1 MYMNYNI
8 SIRVWLLLS
17 MAFVLTAMTSCQKM
31 TIADDDEVEEQEES
45 GMLYVSC
52 TFSQTLTDIDQ
63 TRATNVPLY
72 EIARRVTYALV
83 QDGVV
88 VKQEEQVNG
97 GGNSF
102 GSLSMNL
109 SPGTYQLVIFAH
121 SGTQPVILSS
131 DAWVTI
137 PGNTPTDCFSYST
150 QVVVNKG
157 KRTSVTCKLTR
168 AVCQL
173 TLLSKDIVPQD
184 VSEVTIN
191 IQGIC
196 LQYNLFNQI
205 GVGTTSYRVQPDLKD
220 CLTADRH
227 FQFSRFFFLPSI
239 ESSLQ
244 MQISFGNDG
253 FTMYSRTLE
262 GIKAVVN
269 SRTNISS
276 QLFSTSGADVSSLT
290 ADTDWGGDIDIEL

>member
-1 MYMNYNI
+1 MNCNI
-8 SIRVWLLLS
+8 FTRIWLLPFL
-17 MAFVLTAMTSCQKM
+17 AIVLITVNSCQKM
-31 TIADDDEVEEQEES
+31 TITDDDEDVEELEES

-52 TFSQTLTDIDQ
+52 SFSQTLTDIDQ

-72 EIARRVTYALV
+72 EIATRVTYALM
-83 QDGVV
+83 QNGVV
-88 VKQEEQVNG
+88 VKQEEQING

-102 GSLSMNL
+102 GSISMNL

-121 SGTQPVILSS
+121 SGTQPVVLSS
-131 DAWVTI
+131 DASVTI
-137 PGNTPTDCFSYST
+137 PGNKPTDCFSYST

-157 KRTSVTCKLTR
+157 KRTSATCKLTR

-173 TLLSKDIVPQD
+173 TLLSKDVVPQD
-184 VSEVTIN
+184 VQDVSIN
-191 IQGIC
+191 TQGVS
-196 LQYNLFNQI
+196 LQYNLFKQI
-205 GVGTTSYRVQPDLKD
+205 GVGSTSYRVQPDLKD

-269 SRTNISS
+269 SHTNITS

-290 ADTDWGGDIDIEL
+290 ANTDWGDDIVIDM

>member
-1 MYMNYNI
+1 MNCNI
-8 SIRVWLLLS
+8 FTRIWLLPFL
-17 MAFVLTAMTSCQKM
+17 AIVLITVNSCQKM
-31 TIADDDEVEEQEES
+31 TITDDDEDVEELEES

-52 TFSQTLTDIDQ
+52 SFSQTLTDIDQ

-72 EIARRVTYALV
+72 EIATRVTYALM
-83 QDGVV
+83 QNGVV
-88 VKQEEQVNG
+88 VKQEEQING

-102 GSLSMNL
+102 GSISMNL

-121 SGTQPVILSS
+121 SGTQPVVLSS
-131 DAWVTI
+131 DGSVTI
-137 PGNTPTDCFSYST
+137 PGNKPTDCFSYST

-157 KRTSVTCKLTR
+157 KRTSATCKLTR

-173 TLLSKDIVPQD
+173 TLLSKDVVPQD
-184 VSEVTIN
+184 VQDVSIN
-191 IQGIC
+191 TQGVS
-196 LQYNLFNQI
+196 LQYNLFKQI
-205 GVGTTSYRVQPDLKD
+205 GVGSTSYRVQPDLKD

-269 SRTNISS
+269 SHTNITS

-290 ADTDWGGDIDIEL
+290 ANTDWGDDIVIDM

>member
-1 MYMNYNI
+1 MNCNI
-8 SIRVWLLLS
+8 FTRIWLLPFL
-17 MAFVLTAMTSCQKM
+17 AIVLITVNSCQKM
-31 TIADDDEVEEQEES
+31 TITDDDEDVEELEES

-52 TFSQTLTDIDQ
+52 SFSQTLTDIDQ

-72 EIARRVTYALV
+72 EIATRVTYALM
-83 QDGVV
+83 QNGFV
-88 VKQEEQVNG
+88 VKQEEQING

-102 GSLSMNL
+102 GSISMNL

-121 SGTQPVILSS
+121 SGTQPVVLSS
-131 DAWVTI
+131 DASVTI
-137 PGNTPTDCFSYST
+137 PGNKPTDCFSYST

-157 KRTSVTCKLTR
+157 KRTSATCKLTR

-173 TLLSKDIVPQD
+173 TLLSKDVVPQD
-184 VSEVTIN
+184 VQDVSIN
-191 IQGIC
+191 TQGIS
-196 LQYNLFNQI
+196 LQYNLFKQI
-205 GVGTTSYRVQPDLKD
+205 GVGSTSYRVQPDLKD

-269 SRTNISS
+269 SHTNITS
-276 QLFSTSGADVSSLT
+276 QLFSTSGADVSGLT
-290 ADTDWGGDIDIEL
+290 ANTDWGDDIVIDM

>member
-1 MYMNYNI
+1 MNCNI
-8 SIRVWLLLS
+8 FTRIWLLPFL
-17 MAFVLTAMTSCQKM
+17 AIVLITVNSCQKM
-31 TIADDDEVEEQEES
+31 TITDDDEDVEELEES

-52 TFSQTLTDIDQ
+52 SFSQTLTDIDQ

-72 EIARRVTYALV
+72 EIATRVTYALM
-83 QDGVV
+83 QNGVV
-88 VKQEEQVNG
+88 VKQEEQING

-102 GSLSMNL
+102 GSISMNL

-121 SGTQPVILSS
+121 SGTQPVVLSS
-131 DAWVTI
+131 DGSVTI
-137 PGNTPTDCFSYST
+137 PGNKPTDCFSYST

-157 KRTSVTCKLTR
+157 KRTSATCKLTR

-173 TLLSKDIVPQD
+173 TLLSKDVVPQD
-184 VSEVTIN
+184 VQDVSIN
-191 IQGIC
+191 TQGIS
-196 LQYNLFNQI
+196 LQYNLFKQI
-205 GVGTTSYRVQPDLKD
+205 GVGSTSYRVQPDLKD

-269 SRTNISS
+269 SHTNITS

-290 ADTDWGGDIDIEL
+290 ANTDWGDDIVIDM

>member
-1 MYMNYNI
+1 MNCNI
-8 SIRVWLLLS
+8 FTRIWLLPFL
-17 MAFVLTAMTSCQKM
+17 AIVLITVNSCQKM
-31 TIADDDEVEEQEES
+31 TITDDDEDVEELEES

-52 TFSQTLTDIDQ
+52 SFSQTLTDIDQ

-72 EIARRVTYALV
+72 EIATRVTYALM
-83 QDGVV
+83 QNGVV
-88 VKQEEQVNG
+88 VKQEEQING

-102 GSLSMNL
+102 GSISMNL

-121 SGTQPVILSS
+121 SGTQPVVLSS
-131 DAWVTI
+131 DASVTI
-137 PGNTPTDCFSYST
+137 PGNKPTDCFSYST

-157 KRTSVTCKLTR
+157 KRTSATCKLTR

-173 TLLSKDIVPQD
+173 TLLSKDVVPQD
-184 VSEVTIN
+184 VQDVIIN
-191 IQGIC
+191 TQGVS
-196 LQYNLFNQI
+196 LQYNLFKQI
-205 GVGTTSYRVQPDLKD
+205 GVGSTSYRVQPDLKD

-269 SRTNISS
+269 SHTNITS

-290 ADTDWGGDIDIEL
+290 ANTDWGDDIVIDM